1 MVELQTA
8 LENEHDLDERERL
21 RSSVAGDSRAA
32 WQFARES
39 GAFQPDSEGRCR
51 CRIDPE
57 QSRRACGAS
66 TY

>member
-39 GAFQPDSEGRCR
+39 GAFEALKAIQTPKPWRSSLSIVRV
-51 CRIDPE
+51 
-57 QSRRACGAS
+57 
-66 TY
+66 